1 MDNVKYNKY
10 STRSTTKMIGS
21 DRTAVNINSN
31 FLMTFNIINSLP
43 LPSNSK
49 IKIEEVNLN
58 YDIYESKKNILLNGH
73 KIESDLNSLN
83 ESFYL
88 KGEYFNLTNEENSKI
103 ILSLVESIRLNM
115 SINLKL
121 KGFAYIDGC
130 EPIFIEVH
138 GKSKDCIEAILVAKN
153 NIYNYK
159 NILRNVKIYLE
170 NNLTPI
176 VNPDFIFLSPIYD
189 EHLDIYAFIGNV
201 YISFGL
207 GLHMVTCLPI
217 SKHSCKTRNYYSEY
231 EI

>member
-1 MDNVKYNKY
+1 M
-10 STRSTTKMIGS
+10 
-21 DRTAVNINSN
+21 
-31 FLMTFNIINSLP
+31 
-43 LPSNSK
+43 
-49 IKIEEVNLN
+49 
-58 YDIYESKKNILLNGH
+58 
-73 KIESDLNSLN
+73 
-83 ESFYL
+83 
-88 KGEYFNLTNEENSKI
+88 
-103 ILSLVESIRLNM
+103 
-115 SINLKL
+115 
-121 KGFAYIDGC
+121 
-130 EPIFIEVH
+130 
-138 GKSKDCIEAILVAKN
+138 AKN